1 MFVILESLILGFRG
15 LTYSSLVASEAED
28 EKIDLISMI
37 ISVLLGVSFAVGI
50 FFILPLFVSTPLEK
64 YIDSNVVINL
74 VEALI
79 RLLFVLGYIFLISKF
94 LKIGQLFMYHGAEHM
109 AVWAHEDGNQLNKES
124 LFNYTKEHP
133 RCGTSFIL
141 IVVMVSIVVFMF
153 FPRENII
160 LFIFSRILLV
170 PVIAGISYE
179 LLKFGS
185 KSKFKIFKTL
195 LNGPGIL
202 IQKITTRNPDDDQI
216 EVAIDS
222 MKYAI
227 QLNEG

>member
-1 MFVILESLILGFRG
+1 MISITEGILRLI
-15 LTYSSLVASEAED
+15 
-28 EKIDLISMI
+28 
-37 ISVLLGVSFAVGI
+37 
-50 FFILPLFVSTPLEK
+50 
-64 YIDSNVVINL
+64 
-74 VEALI
+74 
-79 RLLFVLGYIFLISKF
+79 FVLSYIFLIGLSKDIKRVF
-94 LKIGQLFMYHGAEHM
+94 QYHGAEHM

-153 FPRENII
+153 FPRENLI

-202 IQKITTRNPDDDQI
+202 IQKITTSNPDDDQI

-222 MKYAI
+222 MQYAI